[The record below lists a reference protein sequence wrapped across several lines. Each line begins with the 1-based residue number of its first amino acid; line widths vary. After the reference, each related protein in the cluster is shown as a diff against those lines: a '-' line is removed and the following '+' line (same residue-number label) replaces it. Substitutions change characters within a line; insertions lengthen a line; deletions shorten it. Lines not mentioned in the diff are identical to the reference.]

1 MLQHV
6 STKGRRSPLFF
17 GGGSLSSFSI
27 SAAFLY
33 LPQSVVVILVFAM

>member
-6 STKGRRSPLFF
+6 STKGRRSPPVL
-17 GGGSLSSFSI
+17 GGSLSSFSI